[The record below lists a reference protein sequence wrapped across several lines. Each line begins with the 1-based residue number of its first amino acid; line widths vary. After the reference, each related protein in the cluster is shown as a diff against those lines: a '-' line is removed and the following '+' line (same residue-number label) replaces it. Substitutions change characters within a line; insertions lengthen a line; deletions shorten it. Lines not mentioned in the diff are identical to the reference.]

1 MYILNKNSAILYK
14 VLQSISYSARI
25 VIKFVE
31 AFFVSYVGLVIAVLL
46 VAEENTSFSEFRV
59 AIQSDVVLIAAFLF
73 AATYTLMWWAVIAP
87 ALIGE
92 NESASLALTSYR
104 EKEMKKG
111 VNNDNP

>member
-46 VAEENTSFSEFRV
+46 VAEENTSFSEFRMAIHSGAILIV
-59 AIQSDVVLIAAFLF
+59 ALLSAV
-73 AATYTLMWWAVIAP
+73 TYTIMWWYVKAP
-87 ALIGE
+87 EFVGK
-92 NESASLALTSYR
+92 NESAS
-104 EKEMKKG
+104 G
-111 VNNDNP
+111 NNGLRL

>member
-1 MYILNKNSAILYK
+1 MYILNKNNAILYK

-73 AATYTLMWWAVIAP
+73 AATYTLMWWYVKAP
-87 ALIGE
+87 EFVDKIQP
-92 NESASLALTSYR
+92 ASGANAKYI
-104 EKEMKKG
+104 
-111 VNNDNP
+111 